1 MHGEASRH
9 MRGLGI
15 DAVDIARFR
24 DVLARR
30 PHLAQR
36 LFTQHEL
43 DQLSHRTDPSTS
55 LAARFAV
62 REATMKALG
71 VGLGAFDFH
80 DVWIDSAES
89 GAPQLHVT
97 GRAHELATHAGV
109 KSWHVSI
116 SHTETVAMAVVAAL

>member
-1 MHGEASRH
+1 MLGEASSQ
-9 MRGLGI
+9 MKGVGI
-15 DAVDIARFR
+15 DAVDVERFR
-24 DVLARR
+24 NMLERR
-30 PHLAQR
+30 PRLAER

-43 DQLSHRTDPSTS
+43 DQLAHRKDPAAS

-80 DVWIDSAES
+80 DVWIDNAPS
-89 GAPQLHVT
+89 GAPQLQVT
-97 GRAHELATHAGV
+97 GRARELATSAGV
-109 KSWHVSI
+109 SSWHVSI